1 MVNTENKRT
10 STLVIKQDQSL
21 NKIKNLDLIYE

>member
-10 STLVIKQDQSL
+10 STLVIKQDQTL
-21 NKIKNLDLIYE
+21 NKIKKLDLIYE